1 MNAMVQGN
9 VLGSLKRLAPV
20 VMNSC
25 GTFFWLRYFST
36 AALVGV
42 PTEPYIIRTFSSS
55 TSRRV
60 ASTVFGGL

>member
-9 VLGSLKRLAPV
+9 ALGSLKRLAPV

-25 GTFFWLRYFST
+25 GTFLTLRYFST
-36 AALVGV
+36 AASWACPRIL
-42 PTEPYIIRTFSSS
+42 YIIRTLSSS
-55 TSRRV
+55 TRRRV